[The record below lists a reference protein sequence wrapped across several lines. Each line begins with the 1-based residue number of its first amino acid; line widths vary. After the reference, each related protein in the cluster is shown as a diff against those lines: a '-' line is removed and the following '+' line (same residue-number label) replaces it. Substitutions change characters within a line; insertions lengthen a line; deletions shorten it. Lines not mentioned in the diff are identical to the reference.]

1 MNENRQI
8 QESQPSP
15 EELEISKNS
24 ESNIPF
30 GIMMAIISASGF
42 GAVTTFARLSYDGG
56 GTPFGYILVRYCTGL
71 CVGLLLC
78 MYYRKSLRIPKDAIL
93 PTIAAS
99 LGVSALTI
107 GYMSAV
113 NYIPVGLAA
122 LIFYTFPLTVLAIS
136 SIQERQFPQPR
147 KIAAFLIAFIGLTL
161 AIGTSLDVLNWTGV
175 AFAVTASVGCTII
188 FIATPKATAKIHVFT
203 LLIWTQI
210 IGITITL
217 FILPFLDDFSL
228 PSTQLGL
235 VGLGIATLFYIIG
248 QTTTFSAVQYA
259 GPSRAAIIYNIEPL
273 VAIGAA
279 MIVLG
284 ETLNAVQMTGCGLVL
299 GALVLAS
306 LKAGEAKLADKS

>member
-1 MNENRQI
+1 MSEIRQD
-8 QESQPSP
+8 QDRQPSP
-15 EELEISKNS
+15 EDVKISKNA

-30 GIMMAIISASGF
+30 GILMAIISASGF

-71 CVGLLLC
+71 GVGLLLC

-107 GYMSAV
+107 GYMSAI

-122 LIFYTFPLTVLAIS
+122 LIFYTFPLIVLAIS
-136 SIQERQFPQPR
+136 SFQERQFPRPL
-147 KIAAFLIAFIGLTL
+147 KIAAFLIAFVGLTL
-161 AIGTSLDVLNWTGV
+161 AIGTSLDVLNWTGI
-175 AFAVTASVGCTII
+175 AFAVCASIGCTII
-188 FIATPKATAKIHVFT
+188 FIATPKAAAKIHVFS

-210 IGITITL
+210 IGITVTL
-217 FILPFLDDFSL
+217 IIVPFLDDFSL
-228 PSTQLGL
+228 PSTQSGLIGL
-235 VGLGIATLFYIIG
+235 VIATLLYLIG

-284 ETLNAVQMTGCGLVL
+284 ETLDAIQMIGCGLVL

-306 LKAGEAKLADKS
+306 LSSDKHRS